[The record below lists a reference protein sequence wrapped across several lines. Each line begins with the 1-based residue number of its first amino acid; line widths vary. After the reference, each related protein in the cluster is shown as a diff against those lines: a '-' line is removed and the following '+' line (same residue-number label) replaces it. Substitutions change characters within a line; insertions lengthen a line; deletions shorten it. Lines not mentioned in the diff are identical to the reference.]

1 MAMQVPFALLLPA
14 AIVLA
19 GLVAALLVDAFE
31 RRSLALWLLVA
42 SLSVGSITA
51 VVLGHGGSVVE
62 SPVFMSS
69 GGSVLVGGLGYL
81 LTAVAIVA
89 GHRRLASRARGV
101 PMAALMALGALFAAA
116 LAATLDLLV
125 FVVSLSGMAVVAYAL
140 VAGAGTRRA
149 EESAVRYL
157 IQGMI
162 ASALTIMGVAYL
174 LGVGSGLTGY
184 GTVLSG
190 AEVGE
195 GRVVLMALGLVTAAL
210 AFKVGAFPFHSW
222 VPDAYETADPP
233 VAAYL
238 GAVPK
243 MAGVVA
249 LTVITRVSLFEAAD
263 PEATAAVLTVLAVGS
278 LVFGAFGM
286 VRQRSVGRML
296 GYSAIAQ
303 VGYALAALAAGS
315 GGVDAA
321 VVHIAMYALA
331 ACAAFVGLEAVLSVR
346 PEWDGSLE
354 GLKGLSRQAPVL
366 AASLAVVMLSLT
378 GVPLLAG
385 FWGKYAVLIA
395 AVEADLVWLAVLAG
409 VAAVVSFGGYGS
421 VVRSLYFD
429 EAPETPVERRSGGLS
444 AWVVGVLAIALIV
457 LGILPLLS
465 GLDPFFAALGL

>member
-1 MAMQVPFALLLPA
+1 MQVPLTLLVPA

-19 GLVAALLVDAFE
+19 GLVAALLADAFE
-31 RRSLALWLLVA
+31 RRSIALWLLVV
-42 SLSVGSITA
+42 SLLGAGLAA
-51 VVLGHGGSVVE
+51 VVMNLDSSAVA
-62 SPVFMSS
+62 SPVFTAS
-69 GGSVLVGGLGYL
+69 GGPVLIGGLGYL
-81 LTAVAIVA
+81 LTALAIAA
-89 GHRRLASRARGV
+89 GHRRFADRARGV

-125 FVVSLSGMAVVAYAL
+125 LVVSLSGMAVVAYAL

-149 EESAVRYL
+149 EESAVRYF
-157 IQGMI
+157 IQGMV
-162 ASALTIMGVAYL
+162 ASALTVMGVAYL
-174 LGVGSGLTGY
+174 LGAGAGMTGY
-184 GTVLSG
+184 GAVLSG
-190 AEVGE
+190 TGVGE
-195 GRVVLMALGLVTAAL
+195 GRAALMALGLVTAVL

-243 MAGVVA
+243 IAGVVA
-249 LTVITRVSLFEAAD
+249 LTVVTRVTLFEAVD
-263 PEATAAVLTVLAVGS
+263 PAATTAVLTVLAVGS
-278 LVFGAFGM
+278 LLFGAFGM
-286 VRQRSVGRML
+286 VRQRAVGRML

-303 VGYALAALAAGS
+303 VGYALTALAAGA

-321 VVHIAMYALA
+321 VVHIVMYALA
-331 ACAAFVGLEAVLSVR
+331 ASAAFVGLEAVLRVR

-354 GLKGLSRQAPVL
+354 GLRGLSREAPLL
-366 AASLAVVMLSLT
+366 AASLGVVMLSLT

-385 FWGKYAVLIA
+385 FWGKFAVLTA
-395 AVEADLVWLAVLAG
+395 AVEADMVWLALLAG

-429 EAPETPVERRSGGLS
+429 EAPANPVEKRSGGLP
-444 AWVVGVLAIALIV
+444 AWVVGLLAVVLIV
-457 LGILPLLS
+457 LGILPLAG